1 MTDKPQFVGKKVKL
15 GELCEICSG
24 GTPKRSVAEYW
35 KDGTIPWEKIGNM
48 SEKEFEKREKKF
60 LELRKVCFIN

>member
-35 KDGTIPWEKIGNM
+35 KDGTIPWVKIGDM
-48 SEKEFEKREKKF
+48 SEKLSLIHISEPTRP
-60 LELRKVCFIN
+60 

>member
-24 GTPKRSVAEYW
+24 GTPPICWAE
-35 KDGTIPWEKIGNM
+35 
-48 SEKEFEKREKKF
+48 SEAE
-60 LELRKVCFIN
+60 